1 MSELLKSKD
10 TLNIILKQIND
21 EARENFVKTF
31 GGINPKEEV
40 QVTFEYPNTKI
51 DQKANIVIS
60 MGSAKEAKSYI
71 GNVAGTFDYVEDQFE
86 EREEAI
92 LQVDEES
99 NRYYLEM
106 SKPVGELVQVQ
117 DISFSIQDNV
127 QLEGNRIYF
136 NRRGNEWIMDEF
148 ITETYSDT
156 ASDTENSTILVVNYV
171 SKIEGIN
178 GDPVGRITGFTA
190 NERVNISPLSTNMD
204 IARCLDMLMK
214 AVLIIMRDSVEENSM
229 YVLQK
234 VDFGTMNL
242 QIKQG
247 DTNVYGRTLTIAY
260 TVDHT
265 LEQELYRDI
274 KNIKL
279 NQG

>member
-21 EARENFVKTF
+21 EARENFIKTF
-31 GGINPKEEV
+31 GGISPKEEV

-86 EREEAI
+86 EREEVA
-92 LQVDEES
+92 LQVEEET
-99 NRYYLEM
+99 NRYFLEM

>member
-21 EARENFVKTF
+21 EARENFIKTF
-31 GGINPKEEV
+31 GGISPKEEV

-60 MGSAKEAKSYI
+60 MGSAKESKSYI
-71 GNVAGTFDYVEDQFE
+71 GNVAGTFDYVEDEFE
-86 EREEAI
+86 EREEVA
-92 LQVDEES
+92 LQVEEET
-99 NRYYLEM
+99 NRYFLEM

-156 ASDTENSTILVVNYV
+156 ATTTENSTILVVNYV
-171 SKIEGIN
+171 SKVEGIN

-279 NQG
+279 NQR